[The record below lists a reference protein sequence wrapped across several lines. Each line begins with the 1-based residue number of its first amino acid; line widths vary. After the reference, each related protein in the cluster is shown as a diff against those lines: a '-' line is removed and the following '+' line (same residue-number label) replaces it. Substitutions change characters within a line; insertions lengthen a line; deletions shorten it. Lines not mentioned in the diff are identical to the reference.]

1 MPDISISTDVITGF
15 PQESEEEFVDTME
28 NIKAI
33 NFSFL
38 HVFPFSKR
46 DNTVAAKMSGHIE
59 NKVKKQRAAQLI
71 ELSKQLYDDYKQTF
85 VGKEV
90 SVLLEKMEDGYLF
103 GHTSEYLP
111 VYVKG
116 SPEELHK
123 MKNVVIQTFE
133 NDKLYAV

>member
-1 MPDISISTDVITGF
+1 MK
-15 PQESEEEFVDTME
+15 
-28 NIKAI
+28 NIKEI

-59 NKVKKQRAAQLI
+59 NKVKKERAGKLI
-71 ELSKQLYDDYKQTF
+71 EISKELYDNYKERF
-85 VGKEV
+85 IGKEV
-90 SVLLEKMEDGYLF
+90 DVLLEKMEDGYLF

-116 SPEELHK
+116 NPEDLHK
-123 MKNVVIQTFE
+123 MKKVVIQTFE